1 MSSGNNGPVDI
12 PETDEEWDKIIA
24 EEQQKEQE
32 LEQQMGED
40 PYISGLTKPTE
51 PNPSVN
57 PYSTDPNAPL
67 PEGVKKKVLGMMI
80 PTREK
85 QLEDYEKYK
94 EATAKTTDQ
103 NKVKWAI
110 EQIDAS
116 SFESDLDGAQEWLKE
131 NKQEMD
137 ETKRLTI
144 TEGQAVQVHYVK
156 QISEEEF
163 EKKIIEGLAEIK
175 QLEVSEIMEAG
186 GMDAHL
192 VRDLD
197 IDSLDAIELIM
208 DAEDMLGAQIEN
220 TEIMWVKTL
229 RDIFEVIKYK
239 IENDNMPYPIP
250 DFDEEDIIFRP
261 QTNNVDGVE
270 VHQGNSAYK
279 SFMAGAEE
287 RKEMEGEIDSF
298 LEEEEERERKMRE
311 LLDEDDDDLSVGH
324 NKS

>member
-12 PETDEEWDKIIA
+12 PETDEEWDKLIA
-24 EEQQKEQE
+24 EDQQQQEE

-40 PYISGLTKPTE
+40 PYISSLTKPTE
-51 PNPSVN
+51 PNPSL
-57 PYSTDPNAPL
+57 SSDPDAPL
-67 PEGVKKKVLGMMI
+67 PEGVARKVMGMAI

-103 NKVKWAI
+103 DKVKWAI
-110 EQIDAS
+110 EQIGDT
-116 SFESDLDGAQEWLKE
+116 DLDGAQEWLKE
-131 NKQEMD
+131 NKNEMD
-137 ETKRLTI
+137 ESKRLTI

-175 QLEVSEIMEAG
+175 AIEVSEIMAAG

-197 IDSLDAIELIM
+197 VDSLDAIELIM

-229 RDIFEVIKYK
+229 RDVFTVIQYK
-239 IENDNMPYPIP
+239 INNDNMPYPIP
-250 DFDEEDIIFRP
+250 EFDEEDIIFRP
-261 QTNNVDGVE
+261 QTVVEDGKE
-270 VHQGNSAYK
+270 VVKGNAAYK
-279 SFMAGAEE
+279 SFVAGAEE
-287 RKEMEGEIDSF
+287 RKEMEKEMDDYVAE
-298 LEEEEERERKMRE
+298 LNEEEERELKMRE
-311 LLDEDDDDLSVGH
+311 LLEEDDDDLSIGH
-324 NKS
+324 SK

>member
-1 MSSGNNGPVDI
+1 MSSGNNGPVDL
-12 PETDEEWDKIIA
+12 PETDEEWDKVIA
-24 EEQQKEQE
+24 EEEKKQEE

-40 PYISGLTKPTE
+40 PYIASLTKPTE

-57 PYSTDPNAPL
+57 PYSTDPDAPL
-67 PEGVKKKVLGMMI
+67 PEGVLKKVMGMAI

-94 EATAKTTDQ
+94 EATAKTTDPE
-103 NKVKWAI
+103 KVKWAI
-110 EQIDAS
+110 EQIGDK
-116 SFESDLDGAQEWLKE
+116 DLDAAQEWLKE
-131 NKQEMD
+131 NRQEVD
-137 ETKRLTI
+137 ESKRLTI
-144 TEGQAVQVHYVK
+144 TEGQAIQVHYVK

-250 DFDEEDIIFRP
+250 EFDEDDIIFRP
-261 QTNNVDGVE
+261 QTNTVDGKE

-279 SFMAGAEE
+279 AFMAGADEKKLME
-287 RKEMEGEIDSF
+287 QEMDDY
-298 LEEEEERERKMRE
+298 LAEEEEKERKLRE
-311 LLDEDDDDLSVGH
+311 LLEEDDDDLSVGH

>member
-24 EEQQKEQE
+24 EEQQKEEE

-40 PYISGLTKPTE
+40 PYVSSLTKPTE
-51 PNPSVN
+51 PNPSV
-57 PYSTDPNAPL
+57 SSDPNAPL
-67 PEGVKKKVLGMMI
+67 PEGVLKKVMGMSI

-110 EQIDAS
+110 EQIGS
-116 SFESDLDGAQEWLKE
+116 TNLDGAQEWLKE
-131 NKQEMD
+131 NKNEMD
-137 ETKRLTI
+137 ESKRLTI

-156 QISEEEF
+156 EISEEEF
-163 EKKIIEGLAEIK
+163 ETKIIEGLAEIK
-175 QLEVSEIMEAG
+175 GMEVSEIMDAG

-197 IDSLDAIELIM
+197 VDSLDAIELIM

-229 RDIFEVIKYK
+229 RDVFTVIQYK
-239 IENDNMPYPIP
+239 INNDNMPYPIP
-250 DFDEEDIIFRP
+250 EFDEEDIIFRP
-261 QTNNVDGVE
+261 QTVVEDGKE
-270 VHQGNSAYK
+270 VHKGNSAYK
-279 SFMAGAEE
+279 AFMAGAEE
-287 RKEMEGEIDSF
+287 RAETDKEIDEY
-298 LEEEEERERKMRE
+298 LAEEERKMKE
-311 LLDEDDDDLSVGH
+311 LLEDDDDDLTIGH
-324 NKS
+324 NK

>member
-1 MSSGNNGPVDI
+1 MSSEKNGPVNI
-12 PETDEEWDKIIA
+12 PETDEEWDELIEQA
-24 EEQQKEQE
+24 DVDAHLAQQQK
-32 LEQQMGED
+32 LEEEMQ
-40 PYISGLTKPTE
+40 SGFTKPTE

-57 PYSTDPNAPL
+57 PHSTDPNAPL
-67 PEGVKKKVLGMMI
+67 PEGVKKRVMGMAI

-103 NKVKWAI
+103 DKVKWAI
-110 EQIDAS
+110 EQIGDT
-116 SFESDLDGAQEWLKE
+116 DLDGAQEWLKE
-131 NKQEMD
+131 NKNEMD
-137 ETKRLTI
+137 ESKRLTI

-175 QLEVSEIMEAG
+175 AIEVSEIMAAG

-197 IDSLDAIELIM
+197 VDSLDAIELIM

-229 RDIFEVIKYK
+229 RDVFTVIQYK
-239 IENDNMPYPIP
+239 INNDNMPYPIP
-250 DFDEEDIIFRP
+250 EFDEEDIIFRP
-261 QTNNVDGVE
+261 QTVVEDGKE
-270 VHQGNSAYK
+270 VVKGNAAYK
-279 SFMAGAEE
+279 SFVAGAEE
-287 RKEMEGEIDSF
+287 RKEMEKEMDDYVAE
-298 LEEEEERERKMRE
+298 LNEEEERELKMRE
-311 LLDEDDDDLSVGH
+311 LLEEDDDDLSIGH
-324 NKS
+324 SK

>member
-1 MSSGNNGPVDI
+1 MSSGNNGPVDL
-12 PETDEEWDKIIA
+12 PETDEEWDKLIA
-24 EEQQKEQE
+24 EDQQQQEE

-40 PYISGLTKPTE
+40 PYISSLTKPTE
-51 PNPSVN
+51 PNPSL
-57 PYSTDPNAPL
+57 SSDPDAPL
-67 PEGVKKKVLGMMI
+67 PEGVARKVMGMAI

-103 NKVKWAI
+103 DKVKWAI
-110 EQIDAS
+110 EQIGDT
-116 SFESDLDGAQEWLKE
+116 DLDGAQEWLKE
-131 NKQEMD
+131 NKNEMD
-137 ETKRLTI
+137 ESKRLTI

-175 QLEVSEIMEAG
+175 AIEVSEIMAAG

-197 IDSLDAIELIM
+197 VDSLDAIELIM

-229 RDIFEVIKYK
+229 RDVFTVIQYK
-239 IENDNMPYPIP
+239 INNDNMPYPIP
-250 DFDEEDIIFRP
+250 EFDEEDIIFRP
-261 QTNNVDGVE
+261 QTVVEDGKE
-270 VHQGNSAYK
+270 VVKGNSAYK
-279 SFMAGAEE
+279 SFVAGAEE
-287 RKEMEGEIDSF
+287 RKEMEKEIDDYVAE
-298 LEEEEERERKMRE
+298 LNEEEERELKMRE
-311 LLDEDDDDLSVGH
+311 LLEEDDDDLSIGH
-324 NKS
+324 SK

>member
-24 EEQQKEQE
+24 EEQQKEEE

-40 PYISGLTKPTE
+40 PYVSSLTKPTE
-51 PNPSVN
+51 PNPSV
-57 PYSTDPNAPL
+57 SSDPNAPL
-67 PEGVKKKVLGMMI
+67 PEGVLKKVMGMSI

-110 EQIDAS
+110 EQIGS
-116 SFESDLDGAQEWLKE
+116 TNLDGAQEWLKE
-131 NKQEMD
+131 NKNEMD
-137 ETKRLTI
+137 ESKRLTI

-156 QISEEEF
+156 EISEEEF
-163 EKKIIEGLAEIK
+163 ETKIIEGLAEIK
-175 QLEVSEIMEAG
+175 GMEVSEIMDAG

-197 IDSLDAIELIM
+197 VDSLDAIELIM

-229 RDIFEVIKYK
+229 RDVFTVIQYK
-239 IENDNMPYPIP
+239 INNDNMPYPIP
-250 DFDEEDIIFRP
+250 EFDEEDIIFRP
-261 QTNNVDGVE
+261 QTVVEDGKE
-270 VHQGNSAYK
+270 VHKGNSAYK
-279 SFMAGAEE
+279 AFMAGAEE
-287 RKEMEGEIDSF
+287 RAETDKEIDEY
-298 LEEEEERERKMRE
+298 LAEEERKMKE
-311 LLDEDDDDLSVGH
+311 LLEDDDDDLSIGH
-324 NKS
+324 NK

>member
-1 MSSGNNGPVDI
+1 MSSDNNGPVDL
-12 PETDEEWDKIIA
+12 PETDEEWDKVIA
-24 EEQQKEQE
+24 EEEKKQEE

-40 PYISGLTKPTE
+40 PYISSLTKPTE

-57 PYSTDPNAPL
+57 PYSTDPDAPL
-67 PEGVKKKVLGMMI
+67 PEGVLKKVMGMAI

-94 EATAKTTDQ
+94 EATAKTTDPE
-103 NKVKWAI
+103 KVKWAI
-110 EQIDAS
+110 EQIGDK
-116 SFESDLDGAQEWLKE
+116 DLDAAQEWLKE
-131 NKQEMD
+131 NRQEVD
-137 ETKRLTI
+137 ESKRLTI
-144 TEGQAVQVHYVK
+144 TEGQAIQVHYVK

-250 DFDEEDIIFRP
+250 EFDEDDIIFRP
-261 QTNNVDGVE
+261 QTNTVDGKE

-279 SFMAGAEE
+279 AFMAGADEKKLME
-287 RKEMEGEIDSF
+287 QEMDDY
-298 LEEEEERERKMRE
+298 LAEEEEKERKLRE
-311 LLDEDDDDLSVGH
+311 LLEEDDDDLSVGH

>member
-1 MSSGNNGPVDI
+1 MSSGNNGPVDL
-12 PETDEEWDKIIA
+12 PETDEEWDKVIA
-24 EEQQKEQE
+24 ESQKQEE

-40 PYISGLTKPTE
+40 PYVSGLTKPTE

-57 PYSTDPNAPL
+57 AHSTDPNAPL
-67 PEGVKKKVLGMMI
+67 PEGVLKKVMGMAI

-110 EQIDAS
+110 EQIGS
-116 SFESDLDGAQEWLKE
+116 TDLDGAQEWLKE
-131 NKQEMD
+131 NKNEMD
-137 ETKRLTI
+137 ESKRLTI

-156 QISEEEF
+156 EISEEEF
-163 EKKIIEGLAEIK
+163 ETKIIEGLAEIK
-175 QLEVSEIMEAG
+175 GMEVSEIMDAG

-197 IDSLDAIELIM
+197 VDSLDAIELIM

-229 RDIFEVIKYK
+229 RDVFTVIQYK
-239 IENDNMPYPIP
+239 INNDNMPYPIP
-250 DFDEEDIIFRP
+250 EFDEEDIIFRP
-261 QTNNVDGVE
+261 QTVVEDGKE
-270 VHQGNSAYK
+270 VHKGNSAYK
-279 SFMAGAEE
+279 SFMAGAGE
-287 RKEMEGEIDSF
+287 RAETDKEMDEY
-298 LEEEEERERKMRE
+298 LAEEEERERKMRE
-311 LLDEDDDDLSVGH
+311 LLEEDDDDLSVGH
-324 NKS
+324 NK

>member
-1 MSSGNNGPVDI
+1 MNDKNDPVDI
-12 PETDEEWDKIIA
+12 PETDEQWDELINEA
-24 EEQQKEQE
+24 DVEEHLAQQQK
-32 LEQQMGED
+32 LEEEMQG
-40 PYISGLTKPTE
+40 GLTKPTT

-57 PYSTDPNAPL
+57 IHSTDPNAPL
-67 PEGVKKKVLGMMI
+67 PEGVLKRVMGMAI

-103 NKVKWAI
+103 TKVAWAI
-110 EQIDAS
+110 EQIG
-116 SFESDLDGAQEWLKE
+116 ESDLDGAQEWLTE
-131 NKQEMD
+131 NKQEID
-137 ETKRLTI
+137 ESKRLTI

-156 QISEEEF
+156 FLSEEAF
-163 EKKIIEGLAEIK
+163 EKQIIEGLAEIK
-175 QLEVSEIMEAG
+175 QLEVSEIIDAG

-261 QTNNVDGVE
+261 TTTTVDGKE
-270 VHQGNSAYK
+270 IHQGNSAYK
-279 SFMAGAEE
+279 QFMAGSDEKH
-287 RKEMEGEIDSF
+287 RMETDIDKF
-298 LEEEEERERKMRE
+298 MEEEEEREKKMRE
-311 LLDEDDDDLSVGH
+311 LLDDDDDDLSIGH
-324 NKS
+324 GKEDK

>member
-1 MSSGNNGPVDI
+1 MSSGNNGPVDL
-12 PETDEEWDKIIA
+12 PETDEEWDKLIA
-24 EEQQKEQE
+24 EDQQQQEE

-40 PYISGLTKPTE
+40 PYISSLTKPTE
-51 PNPSVN
+51 PNPSL
-57 PYSTDPNAPL
+57 SSDPDAPL
-67 PEGVKKKVLGMMI
+67 PKGVARKVMGMAI

-103 NKVKWAI
+103 DKVKWAI
-110 EQIDAS
+110 EQIGDT
-116 SFESDLDGAQEWLKE
+116 DLDGAQEWLKE
-131 NKQEMD
+131 NKNEMD
-137 ETKRLTI
+137 ESKRLTI

-175 QLEVSEIMEAG
+175 AIEVSEIMAAG

-197 IDSLDAIELIM
+197 VDSLDAIELIM

-229 RDIFEVIKYK
+229 RDVFTVIQYK
-239 IENDNMPYPIP
+239 INNDNMPYPIP
-250 DFDEEDIIFRP
+250 EFDEEDIIFRP
-261 QTNNVDGVE
+261 QTVVEDGKE
-270 VHQGNSAYK
+270 VVKGNAAYK
-279 SFMAGAEE
+279 SFVAGAEE
-287 RKEMEGEIDSF
+287 RKEMEKEMDDYVAE
-298 LEEEEERERKMRE
+298 LNEEEERELKMRE
-311 LLDEDDDDLSVGH
+311 LLEEDDDDLSIGH
-324 NKS
+324 SK

>member
-1 MSSGNNGPVDI
+1 MSSGNNGPVDL
-12 PETDEEWDKIIA
+12 PETDEEWDKLIA
-24 EEQQKEQE
+24 EDQQQQEE

-40 PYISGLTKPTE
+40 PYISSLTKPTE
-51 PNPSVN
+51 PNPSL
-57 PYSTDPNAPL
+57 SSDPNAPL
-67 PEGVKKKVLGMMI
+67 PEGVARKVMGMAI

-103 NKVKWAI
+103 DKVKWAI
-110 EQIDAS
+110 EQIGDT
-116 SFESDLDGAQEWLKE
+116 DLDGAQEWLKE
-131 NKQEMD
+131 NKNEMD
-137 ETKRLTI
+137 ESKRLTI

-175 QLEVSEIMEAG
+175 AIEVSEIMAAG

-197 IDSLDAIELIM
+197 VDSLDAIELIM

-229 RDIFEVIKYK
+229 RDVFTVIQYK
-239 IENDNMPYPIP
+239 INNDNMPYPIP
-250 DFDEEDIIFRP
+250 EFDEEDIIFRP
-261 QTNNVDGVE
+261 QTVVEDGKE
-270 VHQGNSAYK
+270 VVKGNAAYK
-279 SFMAGAEE
+279 SFVAGAEE
-287 RKEMEGEIDSF
+287 RKEMEEEIDNYVAE
-298 LEEEEERERKMRE
+298 LNEEEERELKMRE
-311 LLDEDDDDLSVGH
+311 LLEEDDDDLSIGH
-324 NKS
+324 SK

>member
-1 MSSGNNGPVDI
+1 MNEKNGPVDI
-12 PETDEEWDKIIA
+12 PETEEEWDELI
-24 EEQQKEQE
+24 EQADVDAH
-32 LEQQMGED
+32 LEQQQKLEEEMQ
-40 PYISGLTKPTE
+40 SGLTKPTE

-57 PYSTDPNAPL
+57 IHSTDPNAPL
-67 PEGVKKKVLGMMI
+67 PEGVLKRVMGMAI

-94 EATAKTTDQ
+94 EATAKTT
-103 NKVKWAI
+103 NKEKVAWAI
-110 EQIDAS
+110 EQIGDN
-116 SFESDLDGAQEWLKE
+116 DLDGAQEWLKE

-137 ETKRLTI
+137 ESKRLTI

-156 QISEEEF
+156 FLSVEAF
-163 EKKIIEGLAEIK
+163 ETKIIEGLAEIK

-229 RDIFEVIKYK
+229 RDIFTVIQYK

-250 DFDEEDIIFRP
+250 EFDEEDIIFRP
-261 QTNNVDGVE
+261 TTTTVDGKE
-270 VHQGNSAYK
+270 VHSGNSAYK
-279 SFMAGAEE
+279 AFMAGAEE
-287 RKEMEGEIDSF
+287 RAETDKEIDDF

-324 NKS
+324 NK

>member
-1 MSSGNNGPVDI
+1 MSSGNNGPVDL

-24 EEQQKEQE
+24 EEQQKQEE

-40 PYISGLTKPTE
+40 PYISSLTKPTE
-51 PNPSVN
+51 PNPSV
-57 PYSTDPNAPL
+57 SSDPNAPL
-67 PEGVKKKVLGMMI
+67 PEGVARKVMGMAI

-110 EQIDAS
+110 EQIGS
-116 SFESDLDGAQEWLKE
+116 TDLDGAQEWLKE
-131 NKQEMD
+131 NKNEMD
-137 ETKRLTI
+137 ESKRLTI

-156 QISEEEF
+156 EISEEEF
-163 EKKIIEGLAEIK
+163 ETKIIEGLAEIK
-175 QLEVSEIMEAG
+175 GMEVSEIMDAG

-197 IDSLDAIELIM
+197 VDSLDAIELIM

-229 RDIFEVIKYK
+229 RDVFTVIQYK
-239 IENDNMPYPIP
+239 INNDNMPYPIP
-250 DFDEEDIIFRP
+250 EFDEEDIIFRP
-261 QTNNVDGVE
+261 QTVVEDGKE
-270 VHQGNSAYK
+270 VHKGNSAYK
-279 SFMAGAEE
+279 SFMAGAGE
-287 RKEMEGEIDSF
+287 RAETDKEIDEY
-298 LEEEEERERKMRE
+298 LAEEEERERKMRE
-311 LLDEDDDDLSVGH
+311 LLEEDDDDLSVGH
-324 NKS
+324 NK

>member
-1 MSSGNNGPVDI
+1 MSSGNNGPVDL
-12 PETDEEWDKIIA
+12 PETDEEWDKLIA
-24 EEQQKEQE
+24 EDQQQQEE

-40 PYISGLTKPTE
+40 PYISSLTKPTE
-51 PNPSVN
+51 PNPSL
-57 PYSTDPNAPL
+57 SSDPDAPL
-67 PEGVKKKVLGMMI
+67 PEGVARKVMGMAI

-103 NKVKWAI
+103 DKVKWAI
-110 EQIDAS
+110 EQIGDT
-116 SFESDLDGAQEWLKE
+116 DLDGAQEWLKE
-131 NKQEMD
+131 NKNEMD
-137 ETKRLTI
+137 ESKRLTI

-175 QLEVSEIMEAG
+175 AIEVSEIMAAG

-197 IDSLDAIELIM
+197 VDSLDAIELIM

-229 RDIFEVIKYK
+229 RDVFTVIQYK
-239 IENDNMPYPIP
+239 INNDNMPYPIP
-250 DFDEEDIIFRP
+250 EFDEEDIIFRP
-261 QTNNVDGVE
+261 QTVVEDGKE
-270 VHQGNSAYK
+270 VVKGNAAYK
-279 SFMAGAEE
+279 SFVAGAEE
-287 RKEMEGEIDSF
+287 RKEMEKEMDDYVAE
-298 LEEEEERERKMRE
+298 LNEEEERELKMRE
-311 LLDEDDDDLSVGH
+311 LLEEDDDDLSIGH
-324 NKS
+324 SK

>member
-1 MSSGNNGPVDI
+1 MSSGNNGPVDL
-12 PETDEEWDKIIA
+12 PETDEEWDKVIA
-24 EEQQKEQE
+24 ESQKQEE

-40 PYISGLTKPTE
+40 PYVSGLTKPTE

-57 PYSTDPNAPL
+57 AHSTDPNAPL
-67 PEGVKKKVLGMMI
+67 PEGVLKKVMGMAI

-110 EQIDAS
+110 EQIGS
-116 SFESDLDGAQEWLKE
+116 TDLDGAQEWLKE
-131 NKQEMD
+131 NKNEMD
-137 ETKRLTI
+137 ESKRLTI

-156 QISEEEF
+156 EISEEEF
-163 EKKIIEGLAEIK
+163 ETKIIEGLAEIK
-175 QLEVSEIMEAG
+175 GMEVSEIMDAG

-197 IDSLDAIELIM
+197 VDSLDAIELIM

-229 RDIFEVIKYK
+229 RDVFTVIQYK
-239 IENDNMPYPIP
+239 INNDNMPYPIP
-250 DFDEEDIIFRP
+250 EFDEEDIIFRP
-261 QTNNVDGVE
+261 VSYTHLTLPTKRIV
-270 VHQGNSAYK
+270 
-279 SFMAGAEE
+279 
-287 RKEMEGEIDSF
+287 
-298 LEEEEERERKMRE
+298 
-311 LLDEDDDDLSVGH
+311 
-324 NKS
+324 

>member
-1 MSSGNNGPVDI
+1 MNEKNGPVDV
-12 PETDEEWDKIIA
+12 PETEEEWDELI
-24 EEQQKEQE
+24 EQADVDAH
-32 LEQQMGED
+32 LEQQQKLEEEMQ
-40 PYISGLTKPTE
+40 SGLTKPTE

-57 PYSTDPNAPL
+57 IHSTDPNAPL
-67 PEGVKKKVLGMMI
+67 PEGVLKRVMGMAI

-94 EATAKTTDQ
+94 EATAKTT
-103 NKVKWAI
+103 NKEKVAWAI
-110 EQIDAS
+110 EQIGDN
-116 SFESDLDGAQEWLKE
+116 DLDGAQEWLKE

-137 ETKRLTI
+137 ESKRLTI

-156 QISEEEF
+156 FLSVEAF
-163 EKKIIEGLAEIK
+163 ETKIIEGLAEIK

-229 RDIFEVIKYK
+229 RDIFTVIQYK

-250 DFDEEDIIFRP
+250 EFDEEDIIFRP
-261 QTNNVDGVE
+261 TTTTVDGKE
-270 VHQGNSAYK
+270 VHSGNSAYK
-279 SFMAGAEE
+279 AFMAGAEE
-287 RKEMEGEIDSF
+287 RAETDKEIDDF

-324 NKS
+324 NK

>member
-1 MSSGNNGPVDI
+1 MSSGNNGPVDL

-24 EEQQKEQE
+24 EEQQKQEE

-40 PYISGLTKPTE
+40 PYISSLTKPTE
-51 PNPSVN
+51 PNPSV
-57 PYSTDPNAPL
+57 SSDPDAPL
-67 PEGVKKKVLGMMI
+67 PEGVLKKVMGMAI

-110 EQIDAS
+110 EQIGS
-116 SFESDLDGAQEWLKE
+116 TDLDGAQEWLKE
-131 NKQEMD
+131 NKNEMD
-137 ETKRLTI
+137 ESKRLTI

-156 QISEEEF
+156 EISEEEF
-163 EKKIIEGLAEIK
+163 ETKIIEGLAEIK
-175 QLEVSEIMEAG
+175 GMEVSEIMDAG

-197 IDSLDAIELIM
+197 VDSLDAIELIM

-229 RDIFEVIKYK
+229 RDVFTVIQYK
-239 IENDNMPYPIP
+239 INNDNMPYPIP
-250 DFDEEDIIFRP
+250 EFDEEDIIFRP
-261 QTNNVDGVE
+261 QTVVEDGKE
-270 VHQGNSAYK
+270 VHKGNSAYK
-279 SFMAGAEE
+279 SFMAGAGE
-287 RKEMEGEIDSF
+287 RAETDKEIDEY
-298 LEEEEERERKMRE
+298 LAEEEERERKMRE
-311 LLDEDDDDLSVGH
+311 LLEEDDDDLSVGH
-324 NKS
+324 NK

>member
-1 MSSGNNGPVDI
+1 MSSDNNGPVDL
-12 PETDEEWDKIIA
+12 PETDEEWDKVIA
-24 EEQQKEQE
+24 EEEKKQEE

-40 PYISGLTKPTE
+40 PYIASLTKPTE

-57 PYSTDPNAPL
+57 PYSTDPDAPL
-67 PEGVKKKVLGMMI
+67 PEGVLKKVMGMAI

-94 EATAKTTDQ
+94 EATAKTTDPE
-103 NKVKWAI
+103 KVKWAI
-110 EQIDAS
+110 EQIGDK
-116 SFESDLDGAQEWLKE
+116 DLDAAQEWLKE
-131 NKQEMD
+131 NRQEVD
-137 ETKRLTI
+137 ESKRLTI
-144 TEGQAVQVHYVK
+144 TEGQAIQVHYVK

-250 DFDEEDIIFRP
+250 EFDEDDIIFRP
-261 QTNNVDGVE
+261 QTNTVDGKE

-279 SFMAGAEE
+279 AFMAGADEKKLME
-287 RKEMEGEIDSF
+287 QEMDDY
-298 LEEEEERERKMRE
+298 LAEEEEKERKLRE
-311 LLDEDDDDLSVGH
+311 LLEEDDDDLSVGH

>member
-1 MSSGNNGPVDI
+1 MSSEKNGPVDI
-12 PETDEEWDKIIA
+12 PETDEEWDEIIEKA
-24 EEQQKEQE
+24 DVEAHLEQQKK
-32 LEQQMGED
+32 LEEEMQG
-40 PYISGLTKPTE
+40 GLTKPTT

-67 PEGVKKKVLGMMI
+67 PEGVLKRVMGMAI

-103 NKVKWAI
+103 EKVSWAI
-110 EQIDAS
+110 EQIGDK
-116 SFESDLDGAQEWLKE
+116 DLDAAQEWLKE
-131 NKQEMD
+131 NKQEID

-156 QISEEEF
+156 LISEEEF

-261 QTNNVDGVE
+261 TTDTVDGKE
-270 VHQGNSAYK
+270 VHSGNSAYK
-279 SFMAGAEE
+279 QFMAGAEE
-287 RKEMEGEIDSF
+287 RREMEGEIDSF

-311 LLDEDDDDLSVGH
+311 LLDDDDDDLSVGH
-324 NKS
+324 NK

>member
-40 PYISGLTKPTE
+40 PYISSLTKPTE
-51 PNPSVN
+51 PNPSL
-57 PYSTDPNAPL
+57 SSDPNAPL
-67 PEGVKKKVLGMMI
+67 PEGVARKVMGMAI

-103 NKVKWAI
+103 DKVKWAI
-110 EQIDAS
+110 EQIGDT
-116 SFESDLDGAQEWLKE
+116 DLDGAQEWLKE
-131 NKQEMD
+131 NKNEMD
-137 ETKRLTI
+137 ESKRLTI

-175 QLEVSEIMEAG
+175 AIEVSEIMAAG

-192 VRDLD
+192 VKDLD
-197 IDSLDAIELIM
+197 VDSLDAIELIM

-229 RDIFEVIKYK
+229 RDVFTVIQYK
-239 IENDNMPYPIP
+239 INNDNMPYPIP
-250 DFDEEDIIFRP
+250 EFDEEDIIFRP
-261 QTNNVDGVE
+261 QTVVEDGKE
-270 VHQGNSAYK
+270 VAKGNAAYK
-279 SFMAGAEE
+279 SFVAGAEE
-287 RKEMEGEIDSF
+287 RREMEKEMDDYVAELD
-298 LEEEEERERKMRE
+298 EEEERELKMRE
-311 LLDEDDDDLSVGH
+311 LLEEDDDDLSIGH
-324 NKS
+324 SK

>member
-1 MSSGNNGPVDI
+1 MNEKNGPVDV
-12 PETDEEWDKIIA
+12 PETEEEWDELI
-24 EEQQKEQE
+24 EQADVDAH
-32 LEQQMGED
+32 LEQQQKLEEEMQ
-40 PYISGLTKPTE
+40 SGLTKPTE

-57 PYSTDPNAPL
+57 IHSTDPNAPL
-67 PEGVKKKVLGMMI
+67 PEGVLKRVMGMAI

-94 EATAKTTDQ
+94 EATAKTT
-103 NKVKWAI
+103 NKEKVAWAI
-110 EQIDAS
+110 EQIGDN
-116 SFESDLDGAQEWLKE
+116 DLDGAQEWLKE

-137 ETKRLTI
+137 ESKRLTI

-156 QISEEEF
+156 FLSAEAF
-163 EKKIIEGLAEIK
+163 ETKIIEGLAEIK
-175 QLEVSEIMEAG
+175 GLEVSEIMDAG

-229 RDIFEVIKYK
+229 RDIFTVIQYK

-261 QTNNVDGVE
+261 TTTTVDGKE
-270 VHQGNSAYK
+270 VHSGNSAYK
-279 SFMAGAEE
+279 AFMAGAEE
-287 RKEMEGEIDSF
+287 RAETDKEIDDF

-324 NKS
+324 NK

>member
-1 MSSGNNGPVDI
+1 MSSDNNGPVDL
-12 PETDEEWDKIIA
+12 PETDEEWDKVIA
-24 EEQQKEQE
+24 EEDKKQEE
-32 LEQQMGED
+32 LEQQMAED
-40 PYISGLTKPTE
+40 PYISSLTKPTT

-57 PYSTDPNAPL
+57 PYSTDPDAPL
-67 PEGVKKKVLGMMI
+67 PEGVLKKVMGMAI

-94 EATAKTTDQ
+94 EATAKTTDPE
-103 NKVKWAI
+103 KVKWAI
-110 EQIDAS
+110 EQIGDM
-116 SFESDLDGAQEWLKE
+116 DLDAAQEWLKE
-131 NKQEMD
+131 NRQEVD
-137 ETKRLTI
+137 ESKRLTI
-144 TEGQAVQVHYVK
+144 TEGQAIQVHYVK

-250 DFDEEDIIFRP
+250 EFDEDDIIFRP
-261 QTNNVDGVE
+261 QTNTVDGKE

-279 SFMAGAEE
+279 AFMAGADEKKLME
-287 RKEMEGEIDSF
+287 QEMDDY
-298 LEEEEERERKMRE
+298 LAEEEEKERKLRE
-311 LLDEDDDDLSVGH
+311 LLEEDDDDLSVGH

>member
-1 MSSGNNGPVDI
+1 M
-12 PETDEEWDKIIA
+12 A
-24 EEQQKEQE
+24 
-32 LEQQMGED
+32 
-40 PYISGLTKPTE
+40 
-51 PNPSVN
+51 
-57 PYSTDPNAPL
+57 
-67 PEGVKKKVLGMMI
+67 I

-94 EATAKTTDQ
+94 EATAKTT
-103 NKVKWAI
+103 NKEKVAWAI
-110 EQIDAS
+110 EQIGDN
-116 SFESDLDGAQEWLKE
+116 DLDGAQEWLKE

-137 ETKRLTI
+137 ESKRLTI

-156 QISEEEF
+156 FLSVEAF
-163 EKKIIEGLAEIK
+163 ETKIIEGLAEIK

-229 RDIFEVIKYK
+229 RDIFTVIQYK

-250 DFDEEDIIFRP
+250 EFDEEDIIFRP
-261 QTNNVDGVE
+261 TTTTVDGKE
-270 VHQGNSAYK
+270 VHSGNSAYK
-279 SFMAGAEE
+279 AFMAGAEE
-287 RKEMEGEIDSF
+287 RAETDKEIDDF

-324 NKS
+324 NK

>member
-1 MSSGNNGPVDI
+1 MNEKNGPVDV
-12 PETDEEWDKIIA
+12 PETEEEWDELI
-24 EEQQKEQE
+24 EQADVDAH
-32 LEQQMGED
+32 LEQQQKLEEEMQ
-40 PYISGLTKPTE
+40 SGLTKPTE

-57 PYSTDPNAPL
+57 IHSTDPNAPL
-67 PEGVKKKVLGMMI
+67 PEGVLKRVMGMAI

-94 EATAKTTDQ
+94 EATAKTT
-103 NKVKWAI
+103 NKEKVAWAI
-110 EQIDAS
+110 EQIGDN
-116 SFESDLDGAQEWLKE
+116 DLDGAQEWLKE

-137 ETKRLTI
+137 ESKRLTI

-156 QISEEEF
+156 FLSVEAF
-163 EKKIIEGLAEIK
+163 ETKIIEGLAEIK

-229 RDIFEVIKYK
+229 RDIFTVIQYK

-250 DFDEEDIIFRP
+250 EFDEEDIIFRP
-261 QTNNVDGVE
+261 TTTC
-270 VHQGNSAYK
+270 
-279 SFMAGAEE
+279 
-287 RKEMEGEIDSF
+287 
-298 LEEEEERERKMRE
+298 
-311 LLDEDDDDLSVGH
+311 LLYTSDAADE
-324 NKS
+324 

>member
-1 MSSGNNGPVDI
+1 MNEKNGPVDV
-12 PETDEEWDKIIA
+12 PETEEEWDELI
-24 EEQQKEQE
+24 EQADVDAH
-32 LEQQMGED
+32 LEQQQKLEEEMQ
-40 PYISGLTKPTE
+40 SGLTKPTE

-57 PYSTDPNAPL
+57 IHSTDPNAPL
-67 PEGVKKKVLGMMI
+67 PEGVLKRVMGMAI

-94 EATAKTTDQ
+94 EATAKTT
-103 NKVKWAI
+103 NKEKVAWAI
-110 EQIDAS
+110 EQIGDN
-116 SFESDLDGAQEWLKE
+116 DLDGAQEWLKE

-137 ETKRLTI
+137 ESKRLTI

-156 QISEEEF
+156 FLSVEAF
-163 EKKIIEGLAEIK
+163 ETKIIEGLAEIK

-229 RDIFEVIKYK
+229 RDIFTVIQYK

-250 DFDEEDIIFRP
+250 EFDEEDIIFRP
-261 QTNNVDGVE
+261 TTTTVDGKE
-270 VHQGNSAYK
+270 VHSGNSAYK
-279 SFMAGAEE
+279 AFMAGAEE
-287 RKEMEGEIDSF
+287 RAETDKEIDNF

-324 NKS
+324 NK

>member
-1 MSSGNNGPVDI
+1 MSSDNNGPVDL

-24 EEQQKEQE
+24 EEQQKQEE

-40 PYISGLTKPTE
+40 PYIASLTKPTE

-57 PYSTDPNAPL
+57 PYSTDPDAPL
-67 PEGVKKKVLGMMI
+67 PEGVLKKVMGMAI

-94 EATAKTTDQ
+94 EATAKTTDPE
-103 NKVKWAI
+103 KVKWAI
-110 EQIDAS
+110 EQIGDK
-116 SFESDLDGAQEWLKE
+116 DLDAAQEWLKE
-131 NKQEMD
+131 NRQEVD
-137 ETKRLTI
+137 ESKRLTI
-144 TEGQAVQVHYVK
+144 TEGQAIQVHYVK

-250 DFDEEDIIFRP
+250 EFDEDDIIFRP
-261 QTNNVDGVE
+261 QTNTVDGKE

-279 SFMAGAEE
+279 AFMAGADEKKLME
-287 RKEMEGEIDSF
+287 QEMDDY
-298 LEEEEERERKMRE
+298 LAEEEEKERKLRE
-311 LLDEDDDDLSVGH
+311 LLEEDDDDLSVGH

>member
-1 MSSGNNGPVDI
+1 MSSGNNGPVDL
-12 PETDEEWDKIIA
+12 PETDEEWDKLIA
-24 EEQQKEQE
+24 EDQQQQEE

-40 PYISGLTKPTE
+40 PYISSLTKPTE
-51 PNPSVN
+51 PNPSL
-57 PYSTDPNAPL
+57 SSDPDAPL
-67 PEGVKKKVLGMMI
+67 PEGVARKVMGMAI

-103 NKVKWAI
+103 DKVKWAI
-110 EQIDAS
+110 EQIGDT
-116 SFESDLDGAQEWLKE
+116 DLDGAQEWLKE
-131 NKQEMD
+131 NKNEMD
-137 ETKRLTI
+137 ESKRLTI

-175 QLEVSEIMEAG
+175 AIEVSDIMAAG

-197 IDSLDAIELIM
+197 VDSLDAIELIM

-229 RDIFEVIKYK
+229 RDVFTVIQYK
-239 IENDNMPYPIP
+239 INNDNMPYPIP
-250 DFDEEDIIFRP
+250 EFDEDDIIFRP
-261 QTNNVDGVE
+261 QTVVEDGKE
-270 VHQGNSAYK
+270 VVKGNAAYK
-279 SFMAGAEE
+279 SFVAGAEE
-287 RKEMEGEIDSF
+287 KKEMEKEMDNYIAE
-298 LEEEEERERKMRE
+298 LNEEEERELKMRE
-311 LLDEDDDDLSVGH
+311 LLEEDDDDLSIGH
-324 NKS
+324 SK